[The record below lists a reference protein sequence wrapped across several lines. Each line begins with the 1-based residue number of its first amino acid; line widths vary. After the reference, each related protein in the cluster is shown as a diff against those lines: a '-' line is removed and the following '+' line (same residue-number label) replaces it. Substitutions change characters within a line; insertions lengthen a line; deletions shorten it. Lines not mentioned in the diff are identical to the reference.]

1 MRDNIP
7 CQYCGGNPLRMTGAE
22 MFPDRPEIAVK
33 RYLACR
39 DCDAWVGCRPGTWT
53 PVGEL
58 ADATLRS
65 ARRRAHDAFESVWR
79 AALRETR
86 ASDDQARRAAYAWIA
101 THVRGGAHVAGLGL
115 RECGDMIGLCG
126 ARNAV
131 PAVVARLRSKPS
143 GTGSAGTRKI

>member
-33 RYLACR
+33 RFLACR
-39 DCDAWVGCRPGTWT
+39 DCDAWVGCRAGTWT

-58 ADATLRS
+58 ADVTLRM
-65 ARRRAHDAFESVWR
+65 ARRRAHDAFEAVWR
-79 AALRETR
+79 AAAGQT
-86 ASDDQARRAAYAWIA
+86 AATDDHARRCAYAWIA
-101 THVRGGAHVAGLGL
+101 AHVKGGAHVAGLGL
-115 RECGDMIGLCG
+115 KECGDMIGLCG

-131 PAVVARLRSKPS
+131 PAVVARIRSRPS
-143 GTGSAGTRKI
+143 ATPARNGRKI